1 MNRLTKENSV
11 GVHVFKSSYSCE
23 RCGEEFC
30 RLPDLGNGSPTDKL
44 AKYEI
49 MEKKLEDV
57 YGECDDLLEVVV
69 DHLVKHPEIELRE
82 PMKSRLLTDKDVD
95 KWDSFKHIPCKVGD
109 ILYCVIEDEREEDG
123 YFISEEPIVEVGTRG
138 IWLSSV
144 IGEDSMDCF
153 ISYDE
158 FGKDVFLN
166 KEDIRR

>member
-1 MNRLTKENSV
+1 MNRLTEENYL
-11 GVHVFKSSYSCE
+11 GTHIFKSEYACE
-23 RCGEEFC
+23 RCGEGFW

-49 MEKKLEDV
+49 MEEKLESV
-57 YGECDDLLEVVV
+57 YGECEGLLETVI
-69 DHLVKHPEIELRE
+69 DHMIKHPEIELGK
-82 PMKSRLLTDKDVD
+82 PSKVRLLTDEDVD
-95 KWDSFKHIPCKVGD
+95 KWDSFKNIPCKVGD
-109 ILYCVIEDEREEDG
+109 ILYCIIEDELEEDG

-138 IWLSSV
+138 VWLSSV

-166 KEDIRR
+166 KEDIKR